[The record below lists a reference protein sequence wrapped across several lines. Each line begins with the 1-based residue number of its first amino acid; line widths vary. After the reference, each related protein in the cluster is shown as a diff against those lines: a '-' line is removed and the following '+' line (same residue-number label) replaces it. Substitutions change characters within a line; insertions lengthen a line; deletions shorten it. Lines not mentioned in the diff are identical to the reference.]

1 MKETMTERGFTL
13 IEIMVSMVISS
24 LVVAGIYGVYTIQQR
39 SYTTQ
44 EKVTEMQQRLRSAVD
59 FMSRDIRMAGY
70 YLDKTGCKIP
80 DGQKLLIVEPDRF
93 SFQHC
98 ERMTGTTWVTSRIT
112 YSLNDEGQ
120 LRRNLTQSG
129 TGQTRV
135 LADGIDGIEFL
146 YLDENSNILS
156 IPVLIDRV
164 RTVRVSILARAI
176 YPDPN
181 YTDTIL
187 HLPASGSGNATWY
200 SQFNPNPAN
209 DNFHRRLLIT
219 SIELRNVGL

>member
-1 MKETMTERGFTL
+1 MKKTMIERGFTL

-44 EKVTEMQQRLRSAVD
+44 EKVTEIQQRLRSAMD
-59 FMSRDIRMAGY
+59 FISRDIRMAGY
-70 YLDKTGCKIP
+70 DPDNACQIP
-80 DGQKLLIVEPDRF
+80 DDQALLTVAPDRF
-93 SFQHC
+93 RFQYC
-98 ERMTGTTWVTSRIT
+98 ERSGTAWVRNSIT

-135 LADGIDGIEFL
+135 LADGIDGIEFR
-146 YLDENSNILS
+146 YLQGDGQTVTTTANA
-156 IPVLIDRV
+156 
-164 RTVRVSILARAI
+164 VRVVRLSILARAT
-176 YPDPN
+176 YPDPK
-181 YTDTIL
+181 YTDRLL
-187 HLPASGSGNATWY
+187 HLPASGSSNATW
-200 SQFNPNPAN
+200 SGQFDPNPAN